1 MVKLENVSSY
11 IRLPKIRFNVVFPL
25 CSVVESLLYALVL
38 VFYSGE
44 TDNGL
49 AVTLNCKNYPL

>member
-1 MVKLENVSSY
+1 MVKLENASPY

-25 CSVVESLLYALVL
+25 CSVVESLVHALVL

-44 TDNGL
+44 THNGL
-49 AVTLNCKNYPL
+49 TLTLNCKNYPL